1 MKKNF
6 LLIIFSIFF
15 SLAIIEIFIRLV
27 IYKKDNYDYR
37 NTFLLFEQG
46 KVFKNI
52 DNFFVYSPN
61 SNITTSTYY
70 LKNNNFIK
78 VNTYNIKTNNFGLVQ
93 GNDLFPEKESLLI
106 LGDSLVQGQG
116 YGNWTDNL
124 YKDTDKYQIINGGI
138 LGTGPQQF
146 LQLEKYLS
154 KKLLIT
160 KVILLYIGD
169 DFRRE
174 LYNHDQQRLN
184 CLQNYK
190 NCNGSESF
198 YGYPLKS
205 SEPDK
210 FLNFL
215 KKKRFEKEENLNFK
229 KIKRLIK
236 KKLGS
241 LYTVNIPLGFLRNT
255 FYKSKNEKILK
266 NFEAIEKLISKY
278 GNNIHFVNLVQ
289 KDEII
294 FRKKSYETI
303 YANNFLSKKT
313 NNIHQC
319 NFNSDLELFF
329 KYDGHP
335 NEKGY
340 KHIYT
345 CVSKIIKKNLLTQ

>member
-6 LLIIFSIFF
+6 LLLVITIFI
-15 SLAIIEIFIRLV
+15 SLAIIEILIRSV
-27 IYKKDNYDYR
+27 VYKKVDYNYR
-37 NTFLLFEQG
+37 NTFLLFEEG
-46 KVFKNI
+46 KVFENI
-52 DNFFVYSPN
+52 DNFFVFKPN
-61 SNITTSTYY
+61 SDITASTYY

-78 VNTYNIKTNNFGLVQ
+78 VNNYNIKTNNFGLVQ
-93 GNDLFPEKESLLI
+93 DNDLSPNKESLLI

-124 YKDTDKYQIINGGI
+124 YKDFKKYQIINGGI

-154 KKLLIT
+154 KKLLIS

-169 DFRRE
+169 DFRRDM
-174 LYNHDQQRLN
+174 YNHDEQRLN

-190 NCNGSESF
+190 SCNGAESF
-198 YGYPLKS
+198 YGFPFKNKNP
-205 SEPDK
+205 EK

-215 KKKRFEKEENLNFK
+215 KNKRFDNDGDLNLK
-229 KIKRLIK
+229 KIRRLIK

-241 LYTVNIPLGFLRNT
+241 LYVFNLPIGFLKNT

-266 NFEAIEKLISKY
+266 NFEAIEKLIDKY
-278 GNNIHFVNLVQ
+278 GDNIHFVNLIQ

-294 FRKKSYETI
+294 FKKKSYETI
-303 YANNFLSKKT
+303 YANSFLSKKT
-313 NNIHQC
+313 NNIYQC
-319 NFNSDLELFF
+319 NFNNDLELFF
-329 KYDGHP
+329 EYDQHP

-340 KHIYT
+340 SYIYS
-345 CVSKIIKKNLLTQ
+345 CLSKIIKENL

>member
-1 MKKNF
+1 MKKTF
-6 LLIIFSIFF
+6 LLLILSTFL
-15 SLAIIEIFIRLV
+15 SLVIIEIFIGSIV
-27 IYKKDNYDYR
+27 YKKNDYDYR

-52 DNFFVYSPN
+52 DNFFVYNPD
-61 SNITTSTYY
+61 SNITASTYY

-78 VNTYNIKTNNFGLVQ
+78 VNSYNIKTNNFGLVQ
-93 GNDLFPEKESLLI
+93 HNDLFPEKESLLI

-124 YKDTDKYQIINGGI
+124 YKDIGKYQIINGGI

-169 DFRRE
+169 DFRRN
-174 LYNHDQQRLN
+174 LYNHDEQRLN

-190 NCNGSESF
+190 NCDGSESF
-198 YGYPLKS
+198 YGFPLKS
-205 SEPDK
+205 SDPDK

-215 KKKRFEKEENLNFK
+215 KKQRFENNEGDLNFK
-229 KIKRLIK
+229 KIRRLIK
-236 KKLGS
+236 KKLSS
-241 LYTVNIPLGFLRNT
+241 LYIINMPVGFLRNA

-266 NFEAIEKLISKY
+266 NFKAIEKLIIKY
-278 GNNIHFVNLVQ
+278 GDNIHFVNLTQ

-303 YANNFLSKKT
+303 YANDFLSKKT
-313 NNIHQC
+313 NNIYQC
-319 NFNSDLELFF
+319 NFNNDLELFF
-329 KYDGHP
+329 KYDAHP

-340 KHIYT
+340 NNIYT
-345 CVSKIIKKNLLTQ
+345 CLSKIIKKNL